1 MTRYP
6 KLLPWMARRFDV
18 PVELAEKLW
27 RRALG
32 DAVELAGCTEGPEVY
47 RFANERFL
55 DLIEAESSGDTSSTP
70 APGSDWFWRH
80 QRRMA
85 ALSFTAT
92 NASCRWWNGVWQ
104 RAKRK
109 QMLC

>member
-18 PVELAEKLW
+18 PIELAEKLW

-32 DAVELAGCTEGPEVY
+32 DAVEMTACTDGPETS
-47 RFANERFL
+47 RLAIERFI
-55 DLIEAESSGDTSSTP
+55 DLIENESCGDECSTP

-85 ALSFTAT
+85 ALSFAAT
-92 NASCRWWNGVWQ
+92 NASCRWWDNFWQ
-104 RAKRK
+104 RSRGRQLTA
-109 QMLC
+109 

>member
-18 PVELAEKLW
+18 PLELAEKLW

-32 DAVELAGCTEGPEVY
+32 DAVELAGATDGPEVY

-55 DLIEAESSGDTSSTP
+55 DLIEQETCGDTCATP
-70 APGSDWFWRH
+70 APGSAWFWRH

-92 NASCRWWNGVWQ
+92 NATYRWWDNYWQ
-104 RAKRK
+104 RAKNRG
-109 QMLC
+109 QLA